1 MGVSGV
7 VTTTVAGV
15 GSSIVT
21 RSSESA
27 AAGVATKATRATT
40 TTKAFILLNKGLGAA
55 DLGMTNYL
63 NPLVSS

>member
-27 AAGVATKATRATT
+27 AAGVATKA
-40 TTKAFILLNKGLGAA
+40 FILLNKGLGAA